1 MNLIYVIVTFFV
13 GAVFG
18 SFANVCIYRIPLEKS
33 IIFPRSHCPFCKSLI
48 KFYDNIPILSYLILR
63 GKCRSCNGKISIK
76 YLLVEVLCGI
86 IFVALFLKYGFTS
99 NFFIYSLLM
108 TALII
113 ISFIDIKYRII
124 PNVITIPGIPL
135 GIFLSFFLNNISVLS
150 SLIGVILAILILGI
164 VTYGYYLFTGL
175 EGMGMGDIKLLAML
189 GAFLGWK
196 SVLFIIFFSS
206 FIGTLIGLLL
216 IFILKKGR
224 KYPIPF
230 GPFLSLAG
238 ILYPFLGDRL
248 IILFLNLT

>member
-1 MNLIYVIVTFFV
+1 
-13 GAVFG
+13 
-18 SFANVCIYRIPLEKS
+18 
-33 IIFPRSHCPFCKSLI
+33 
-48 KFYDNIPILSYLILR
+48 
-63 GKCRSCNGKISIK
+63 
-76 YLLVEVLCGI
+76 
-86 IFVALFLKYGFTS
+86 
-99 NFFIYSLLM
+99 M

-150 SLIGVILAILILGI
+150 SLIGVILAILILGT

-206 FIGTLIGLLL
+206 LIGTLIGLSL

-238 ILYPFLGDRL
+238 ILYPFIGDRL
-248 IILFLNLT
+248 MIFCLNLT